1 MYNGKQL
8 KNKVSKF
15 KDDDLVTAIFVT
27 ERMVRNENT
36 DGWWTNE
43 FQSGF
48 EGEKLNKKQVEQIL
62 GKISKLELDNE
73 LIKECV
79 ESNRIKEDELYDNLL
94 ND

>member
-62 GKISKLELDNE
+62 GKISKLKLDNE